1 MRIQNITDMIGN
13 TPLVRVNDKVKY
25 YAKIEGSNLFGS
37 VKDRAARYLME
48 NAYNDG
54 IIKNDT
60 VIIESSSG
68 NFGIALAGMCKI
80 KGNPFI
86 CVVDPNITE
95 VNRKIIELLGAEI
108 IIASKTDENGNYV
121 QDRIQI
127 VRDYIAEHE
136 NVYWTN
142 QYENQYVWKAY
153 FSLGE
158 ELCNELEQM
167 NVAFKNL
174 IYMLYSRDL
183 SNKVSSAMHTR
194 ILKGENISGQL
205 RYGYVKDP
213 NDKHKIIVDPE
224 AAEVVKLIFELTA
237 QGKSKTEVAN
247 YLNAQGIDT
256 PSVYKKRKGS
266 RNFFHAVEVKSL
278 WSTSSI
284 RDILNDEVYLGKLIW
299 NKTKKRIGS
308 NNTSSYVPKD
318 EWMVIEN
325 CHEPIITQELF
336 DMAHANSKK
345 CVRLKRG
352 KRNYNPF
359 YYCGVWQSFSTQQ
372 KGKR

>member
-80 KGNPFI
+80 KGNSFI

-127 VRDYIAEHE
+127 VRDYITEHE

-158 ELCNELEQM
+158 ELCNELEQIDYVV
-167 NVAFKNL
+167 VA
-174 IYMLYSRDL
+174 
-183 SNKVSSAMHTR
+183 VSTCGTLAGASWKIKEQFPDCKIIAVDIAGSQIFERSKKKKH
-194 ILKGENISGQL
+194 ISGIGTGFVPQNLTHAKYDDYMIINEMDAVSECNNLLSKGIVVGASSGAVAHAIQNYEGYAENLKMKKIVGIFPDRGERYLDTIYDKEWCSKLDVDTEIL
-205 RYGYVKDP
+205 RCAP
-213 NDKHKIIVDPE
+213 
-224 AAEVVKLIFELTA
+224 T
-237 QGKSKTEVAN
+237 
-247 YLNAQGIDT
+247 
-256 PSVYKKRKGS
+256 
-266 RNFFHAVEVKSL
+266 
-278 WSTSSI
+278 
-284 RDILNDEVYLGKLIW
+284 
-299 NKTKKRIGS
+299 NKT
-308 NNTSSYVPKD
+308 V
-318 EWMVIEN
+318 
-325 CHEPIITQELF
+325 
-336 DMAHANSKK
+336 
-345 CVRLKRG
+345 LK
-352 KRNYNPF
+352 
-359 YYCGVWQSFSTQQ
+359 
-372 KGKR
+372 